1 MGIREAGSLSRVD
14 AATMNKH
21 LPFCEAALPW
31 AVETIEAL
39 VRLESPTGDQAAVN
53 ACGREVA
60 RLLSQF
66 GGRVLVLPGEAAGD
80 HLLAEFGAG
89 ERQVLLLGHIDT
101 VWPVGELERRPL
113 RREADR
119 IFGPGVFDMKAGIV
133 LAMLAIRALQNS
145 PSGLP
150 GRLILL
156 LTSDEESGSAT
167 SRTVIEVQ
175 ARRSEAVLV
184 LEPPLP
190 GGALKTARKGCGE
203 FHLRVKGRPAHAG
216 IEPEQGV
223 SAIRELARQILA
235 IEALQDPAHGTTLSV
250 GIVRGGTS
258 GNVIPAEAEAIV
270 DVRAATLEDAGRVTR
285 AMQALRPQIPGA
297 VISVTGGIDRPP
309 FERTPAV
316 EALFRQAQEVAAS
329 LGRTLGEGS
338 TGGGSD
344 GNLTAAL
351 NVPTIDGLG
360 AIGAGAHG
368 FDEHVVIP
376 ELPWRAALIAGLI
389 ERILA
394 R

>member
-1 MGIREAGSLSRVD
+1 MS
-14 AATMNKH
+14 TH
-21 LPFCEAALPW
+21 LAFCEAALPW

-39 VRLESPTGDQAAVN
+39 VCLESPSGDKAAVD

-60 RLLSQF
+60 RLLRQL
-66 GGRVLVLPGEAAGD
+66 GGSVGVLPGETAGD
-80 HLLAEFGAG
+80 HLLAEFGSG
-89 ERQVLLLGHIDT
+89 RRQVLVMGHIDT

-113 RREADR
+113 RREGDML
-119 IFGPGVFDMKAGIV
+119 FGPGVFDMKAGIV
-133 LAMLAIRALQNS
+133 LAMLAIRALQDS
-145 PSGLP
+145 ASGLP
-150 GRLILL
+150 GRVMLL
-156 LTSDEESGSAT
+156 LTSDEETGSAT
-167 SRTVIEVQ
+167 SRSIIEEE

-203 FHLRVKGRPAHAG
+203 FLLRVTGKPAHAG
-216 IEPEQGV
+216 IEPERGV

-235 IEALQDPAHGTTLSV
+235 IELLQDPARGTTLSV
-250 GIVRGGTS
+250 GIVRGGTR
-258 GNVIPAEAEAIV
+258 GNVIPAEAEAII
-270 DVRAATLEDAGRVTR
+270 DVRAATPDDADRVTR

-297 VISVTGGIDRPP
+297 AISVTGGIDRPP

-316 EALFRQAQEVAAS
+316 EALFRQAQEVAAN

-344 GNLTAAL
+344 GNLTAVL

-368 FDEHVVIP
+368 FDEHVDIP
-376 ELPWRAALIAGLI
+376 EVPWRAALIAGLI
-389 ERILA
+389 ERILS
-394 R
+394 RLP

>member
-1 MGIREAGSLSRVD
+1 MR
-14 AATMNKH
+14 TH
-21 LPFCEAALPW
+21 LAFCEAALPW

-39 VRLESPTGDQAAVN
+39 VCLESPSGDKAAVD

-60 RLLSQF
+60 RLLRQL
-66 GGRVLVLPGEAAGD
+66 GGSVGVLPGETAGD
-80 HLLAEFGAG
+80 HLLAEFGSG
-89 ERQVLLLGHIDT
+89 RRQVLVMGHIDT

-113 RREADR
+113 RREGDML
-119 IFGPGVFDMKAGIV
+119 FGPGVFDMKAGIV
-133 LAMLAIRALQNS
+133 LAMLAIRALQDS
-145 PSGLP
+145 ASGLP
-150 GRLILL
+150 GRVMLL
-156 LTSDEESGSAT
+156 LTSDEETGSAT
-167 SRTVIEVQ
+167 SRSIIEDE

-203 FHLRVKGRPAHAG
+203 FHLRVTGKPAHAG
-216 IEPEQGV
+216 IEPERGV

-235 IEALQDPAHGTTLSV
+235 IESLQDPARGTTLSV
-250 GIVRGGTS
+250 GIVRGGTR
-258 GNVIPAEAEAIV
+258 GNVIPAEAEAII
-270 DVRAATLEDAGRVTR
+270 DVRAATPDDADRVTR

-297 VISVTGGIDRPP
+297 AISVTGGIDRPP

-316 EALFRQAQEVAAS
+316 EALFRQAQEVAAN

-368 FDEHVVIP
+368 FDEHVDIP
-376 ELPWRAALIAGLI
+376 EVPWRAALIAGLI
-389 ERILA
+389 ERILS
-394 R
+394 RLP

>member
-1 MGIREAGSLSRVD
+1 MTGLGIRADVE
-14 AATMNKH
+14 TMNHH
-21 LPFCEAALPW
+21 LTFCETWLPW

-39 VRLESPTGDQAAVN
+39 VRLESPTGDKASVD

-60 RLLSQF
+60 RLLRQF
-66 GGRVLVLPGEAAGD
+66 GGRVSVLPRETAGD
-80 HLLAEFGAG
+80 HLLAGFGAG
-89 ERQVLLLGHIDT
+89 RRQVLVLGHIDT

-113 RREADR
+113 RREANLL
-119 IFGPGVFDMKAGIV
+119 FGPGVFDMKAGIV
-133 LAMLAIRALQNS
+133 LAMLAMRALQDS
-145 PSGLP
+145 ASGLP
-150 GRLILL
+150 GRVMLL
-156 LTSDEESGSAT
+156 LTSDEETGSAT
-167 SRTVIEVQ
+167 SRSIIEDE

-203 FHLRVKGRPAHAG
+203 FHLRVTGKPAHAG
-216 IEPEQGV
+216 IEPERGI
-223 SAIRELARQILA
+223 SAIYELARQILA
-235 IEALQDPAHGTTLSV
+235 IESLQDPASGTTLSV
-250 GIVRGGTS
+250 GIVRGGTR
-258 GNVIPAEAEAIV
+258 GNVIPAEAEAII
-270 DVRAATLEDAGRVTR
+270 DVRAATLDDAERVTR

-297 VISVTGGIDRPP
+297 AISVTGGIDRPP

-316 EALFRQAQEVAAS
+316 EALFRHAQEVAAS

-351 NVPTIDGLG
+351 NVPTLDGLG

-368 FDEHVVIP
+368 FDEHVDIP
-376 ELPWRAALIAGLI
+376 ELPWRAALMAGLI

>member
-1 MGIREAGSLSRVD
+1 MIS
-14 AATMNKH
+14 H
-21 LPFCEAALPW
+21 LAFCEAALPW

-39 VRLESPTGDQAAVN
+39 VRLESPTSDKAAVD
-53 ACGREVA
+53 ACSREAA
-60 RLLSQF
+60 RLLREL
-66 GGRVLVLPGEAAGD
+66 GGRVLVLPREAAGD
-80 HLLAEFGAG
+80 HVQAEFGSG
-89 ERQVLLLGHIDT
+89 TRQVLMLGHVDT
-101 VWPVGELERRPL
+101 VWPVGELSRRPL

-119 IFGPGVFDMKAGIV
+119 LFGPGVFDMKAGVV
-133 LAMLAIRALQNS
+133 LAMLAVRALQHS

-150 GRLILL
+150 DRVMLL
-156 LTSDEESGSAT
+156 LTSDEETGSAT
-167 SRTVIEVQ
+167 SRDIIEGL
-175 ARRSEAVLV
+175 ARQSEAVLV

-203 FHLRVKGRPAHAG
+203 FHLRVTGRPAHAG
-216 IEPEQGV
+216 IEPERGV

-235 IEALQDPAHGTTLSV
+235 IESLQDPTSGTTLSV
-250 GIVRGGTS
+250 GIVRGGTR
-258 GNVIPAEAEAIV
+258 GNVIPAEAEAII
-270 DVRAATLEDAGRVTR
+270 DVRAATLDEAARVTR
-285 AMQALRPQIPGA
+285 AMQALTPQIPGA
-297 VISVTGGIDRPP
+297 AISMTGGVDRPP

-316 EALFRQAQEVAAS
+316 EALFRQAQDVAAD

-360 AIGAGAHG
+360 AIGAGAHA
-368 FDEHVVIP
+368 FDEFVEIA

-389 ERILA
+389 ERIQA

>member
-1 MGIREAGSLSRVD
+1 MD
-14 AATMNKH
+14 NH
-21 LPFCEAALPW
+21 LAFCDAALPW

-39 VRLESPTGDQAAVN
+39 VRLESPTGVKAAVD
-53 ACGREVA
+53 ACGREVE
-60 RLLSQF
+60 RLLRQF
-66 GGRVLVLPGEAAGD
+66 GGRVRAVPRETAGD
-80 HLLAEFGAG
+80 HLLAEFGSGA
-89 ERQVLLLGHIDT
+89 RQVLVLGHIDT

-113 RREADR
+113 WREGDLL
-119 IFGPGVFDMKAGIV
+119 FGPGVFDMKAGIV
-133 LAMLAIRALQNS
+133 LAMLAIRALQDS
-145 PSGLP
+145 ASGLP
-150 GRLILL
+150 GRVMLL
-156 LTSDEESGSAT
+156 LTSDEETGSAT
-167 SRTVIEVQ
+167 SRGIIEDE
-175 ARRSEAVLV
+175 ARRSDAVLV

-203 FHLRVKGRPAHAG
+203 FHLRVTGKPAHAG
-216 IEPEQGV
+216 IEPERGV

-235 IEALQDPAHGTTLSV
+235 IELLQDPARGTTLSV
-250 GIVRGGTS
+250 GIVRGGTR
-258 GNVIPAEAEAIV
+258 GNVIPAEAEAII
-270 DVRAATLEDAGRVTR
+270 DVRAATLDDADRVTR

-297 VISVTGGIDRPP
+297 TISVTGGIDRPP

-316 EALFRQAQEVAAS
+316 EALFRQAQDVAAS

-368 FDEHVVIP
+368 FDEHVDIP
-376 ELPWRAALIAGLI
+376 ELPWRAALVAGLI
-389 ERILA
+389 ERIVA